1 MNKYHSMKLHR
12 EGYNIIMIAL
22 LMVGALLFIIKTW
35 LPAIFIIALIAAVG
49 LMLFVLQFFRHPKR
63 VPPKL
68 DDALFYAPADG
79 KVVVMEERVE
89 EEYLKGKR
97 LMLSIFMSPT
107 DVHCNRVP
115 VSGTVKY
122 VQHHPG
128 KYLVA
133 WHPKSSTD
141 NERTTIAIE
150 SEGQTFVGRQIAGA
164 MARRIRTYLKVG
176 AEVQQGAELGFI
188 KFGSRVDVFLP
199 LDAELKVKLGDHV
212 RSGVDVIAE
221 V

>member
-1 MNKYHSMKLHR
+1 MNLHR
-12 EGYNIIMIAL
+12 EGHKIILLSLFILVAL
-22 LMVGALLFIIKTW
+22 LWAIKIWASVLFVAALLG
-35 LPAIFIIALIAAVG
+35 AIV
-49 LMLFVLQFFRHPKR
+49 LMLFILQFFRHPNR

-68 DDALFYAPADG
+68 DDRLFYSPADG
-79 KVVVMEERVE
+79 KVVVIEERVE
-89 EEYLKGKR
+89 EEFLKDKR

-115 VSGTVKY
+115 VPGIVRYVK
-122 VQHHPG
+122 HHPG

-150 SEGQTFVGRQIAGA
+150 TKKETFVIRQIAGA
-164 MARRIRTYLKVG
+164 MARRIRTYIKEEEQVR
-176 AEVQQGAELGFI
+176 QGAELGFI

-199 LDAELKVKLGDHV
+199 LEAELKVKLGDHV
-212 RSGVDVIAE
+212 KGGVDVIA
-221 V
+221 VV

>member
-1 MNKYHSMKLHR
+1 MKLHR
-12 EGYNIIMIAL
+12 EGYKIIIITL
-22 LMVGALLFIIKTW
+22 FILGALLSAIKIW
-35 LPAIFIIALIAAVG
+35 LPVIFLFALIAAIG

-68 DDALFYAPADG
+68 DNALFYSPADG
-79 KVVVMEERVE
+79 KVVVMEEREE
-89 EEYLKGKR
+89 EEYVKDKR

-107 DVHCNRVP
+107 EVHCNRMP
-115 VSGTVKY
+115 VSGRVKY

-141 NERTTIAIE
+141 NECTTTVIE
-150 SEGQTFVGRQIAGA
+150 SEGQTFVVRQIAGA
-164 MARRIRTYLKVG
+164 MARRICTYPKVG
-176 AEVQQGAELGFI
+176 EEVQQGAELGFI

-199 LDAELKVKLGDHV
+199 LDAEVKVRLGDHV
-212 RSGVDVIAE
+212 KAGVDVIAE